1 MIFHELV
8 LEGVG
13 PYADRQTLS
22 FGYDERKP
30 VTLVGGVNGAGKT
43 TLIRS
48 LFHVLYGARSLA
60 ELGQRT
66 STSYK
71 TFLGESIHHGSTR
84 ASLELTLTVPG
95 LRDDAR
101 LMVRRQ
107 WRRAGRGISEDLD
120 VFVDG
125 SYDEELSESWN
136 ETIEQIAPLGVARLF
151 FFDGEKIE
159 ALADLDAAAKSL
171 RTAIGSLLG
180 LDLVDRLR
188 TDLVAVQRRASRD
201 IGPVASG
208 RLEERQAK
216 LAAARDLCDEI
227 RDRVERLQQEHV
239 VTVDE
244 HARARDAL
252 HVVGGDLVEQRDA
265 LEREADAARNA
276 EEAVWGEVREAAA
289 DPLGPLTLVPD
300 LLRAVTQTA
309 ENRRLRD
316 DNDRLQ
322 KVLAD
327 RDAWIVTELKKRD
340 AGTAKEVTKLLQQ
353 ERKRRAQVASDET
366 TPFVPRTSAT
376 ALAELSEER
385 LTSWRAEM
393 LRLMDR
399 LDQAMESSDESE
411 RRVSRIPDNDSVRI
425 LLTAVAESKER
436 AHASKTEL
444 EEAEALLGS
453 AEAQVERALAS
464 RDAELARIAEAEDG
478 EERQQRVIRH
488 AELARETLVALRRRV
503 AEHHVE
509 RIAAYAIGCLELLLR
524 KERLIQGLEI
534 DPETFA
540 LTLRGPHGGELRPEA
555 LSAGER
561 QLTALSLLWALAR
574 AAGRPLPV
582 VIDTPL
588 GRLDA
593 DHRRHVVGRYMPAAS
608 HQVVVLSTD
617 TEIDAGLHELL
628 APAVAVER
636 HLAINEDG
644 RTTIADGYLELS
656 PA

>member
-1 MIFHELV
+1 MIFHDLT

-13 PYADRQTLS
+13 PYANRQTLS

-60 ELGQRT
+60 ELGQRA

-71 TFLGESIHHGSTR
+71 TFLAESIHHGCKR

-95 LRDDAR
+95 LRDGAR

-107 WRRAGRGISEDLD
+107 WRRTGRGISEDLD
-120 VFVDG
+120 IFVDDT
-125 SYDEELSESWN
+125 YDEELSESWD

-180 LDLVDRLR
+180 LDLVDQLR

-201 IGPVASG
+201 IGSPASA
-208 RLEERQAK
+208 RLEERQTK
-216 LAAARDLCDEI
+216 LAAARELCDEI
-227 RDRVERLQQEHV
+227 RDRVERLQQEHA
-239 VTVDE
+239 VTKEE

-252 HVVGGDLVEQRDA
+252 HVVGGDLVERRDE
-265 LEREADAARNA
+265 LEREADAARDA
-276 EEAVWGEVREAAA
+276 EEAVWCEAREAAA

-300 LLRAVTQTA
+300 LLRAVTDTA
-309 ENRRLRD
+309 RDRQLRD
-316 DNDRLQ
+316 EHERFQVL
-322 KVLAD
+322 LAD
-327 RDAWIVTELKKRD
+327 RDAWIVAELEKRD
-340 AGTAKEVTKLLQQ
+340 GATAKEITRLLEE
-353 ERKRRAQVASDET
+353 ERKARTQSARDG
-366 TPFVPRTSAT
+366 TPFAPRTSAV
-376 ALAELSEER
+376 ALTELSDER
-385 LTSWRAEM
+385 LTSWRAAA

-399 LDQAMESSDESE
+399 LDQAVESSDESE
-411 RRVSRIPDNDSVRI
+411 RRVSRIPDNDSVKI
-425 LLTAVAESKER
+425 LLAAVAESKARVR
-436 AHASKTEL
+436 AAQAEL

-453 AEAQVERALAS
+453 AEGQVERALAS
-464 RDAELARIAEAEDG
+464 RDAELTRLAEAQDG
-478 EERQQRVIRH
+478 EERQRRVIHH
-488 AELARETLVALRRRV
+488 AELARETLVALRRRI
-503 AEHHVE
+503 AERHVE
-509 RIAAYAIGCLELLLR
+509 RIAAYAVGCLELLLR

-534 DPETFA
+534 DPETFV
-540 LTLRGPHGGELRPEA
+540 LTLRGAHGRELRPEA

-593 DHRRHVVGRYMPAAS
+593 DHRRHVVERYMPAAS

-617 TEIDAGLHELL
+617 TEIDTGLYGLL
-628 APAVAVER
+628 APAIAVER
-636 HLAINEDG
+636 RLAIDEDG